1 MKTQA
6 RISGSIA
13 VTAAAATL
21 LALAFGIRAVM
32 GMLGVIMLVHQI
44 GSFLGVWLGGVV
56 FDASGSYD
64 WIWRLDIALAVTA
77 ALVRLPIRECPSV
90 RARLPGALLVAGRA
104 QGLIRSSD

>member
-77 ALVRLPIRECPSV
+77 ALVHLPIRERPSV
-90 RARLPGALLVAGRA
+90 RARLPGALLVARRA
-104 QGLIRSSD
+104 